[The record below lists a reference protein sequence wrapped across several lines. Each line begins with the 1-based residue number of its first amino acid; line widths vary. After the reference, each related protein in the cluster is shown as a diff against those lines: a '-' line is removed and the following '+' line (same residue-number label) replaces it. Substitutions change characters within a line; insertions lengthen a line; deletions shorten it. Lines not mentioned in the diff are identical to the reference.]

1 MYGYKS
7 IKWLSTISV
16 VNQVEPGYWEDNG
29 YAVDAW
35 IGRSN
40 GLSGA
45 PIS

>member
-16 VNQVEPGYWEDNG
+16 VDSVEPGYWEDQG

-35 IGRSN
+35 IGQSN
-40 GLSGA
+40 GL
-45 PIS
+45 